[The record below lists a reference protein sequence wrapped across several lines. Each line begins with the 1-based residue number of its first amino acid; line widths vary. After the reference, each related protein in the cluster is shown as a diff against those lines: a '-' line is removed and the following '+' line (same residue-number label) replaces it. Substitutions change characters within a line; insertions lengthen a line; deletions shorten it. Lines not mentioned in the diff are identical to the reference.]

1 MGSIKDAKRK
11 HSRWLRSLDA
21 EINGV
26 AVERRDG
33 KEYIAVY
40 VRKST
45 THVRQAVPRELDGY
59 AVQIQEVG
67 EIVAL

>member
-1 MGSIKDAKRK
+1 MASIRDAKRK

-21 EINGV
+21 EINGI

-33 KEYIAVY
+33 REYIAVY

-45 THVRQAVPRELDGY
+45 PHVRQAVPRKLDGY
-59 AVQIQEVG
+59 EVQIQEVG
-67 EIVAL
+67 EILAL